1 MTRRACP
8 VHDSRQT
15 ARGAWQAL
23 AAAVLVLCLLLLAP
37 AARAQSQD
45 SAMLVADRVFVTQPG
60 RLVAEGSV
68 EAFFGDW
75 RLRATRIAYDPDG
88 DRITADGPLLLQRGD
103 GEVIMLADIAE
114 IDRDLRAGLI
124 RSARVVLGQQVQVT
138 AGEVVRSEGRFT
150 EMRSAVASTCEIC
163 ARSNTPLWEI
173 RARRVIHDEEARQIY
188 FQGAQFRMMGL
199 PLAYLPHL
207 RVPDPSL
214 DRATGFLR
222 PSFTFD
228 TALGYGVKLPYF
240 IALGEDRDLTV
251 TPFISSGQTRTVE
264 LRYRQ
269 AFATGTLELG
279 GALSRDTLLRD
290 RFRYYGYAQG
300 QFALAGGYTL
310 GMNLIAAGDDA
321 YLADYDY
328 RSDRR
333 LTSDLTI
340 ARVSRDDRRRVQAL
354 HFHSLRR
361 DDDNSLLPSQVIRA
375 DWERR
380 FGMPGLGGRG
390 LLQFEAQAH
399 RRPAETDR
407 EGRDLARL
415 SALGDWRNDM
425 VLPGGVVL
433 AGGARLAVDHV
444 RVRNDSDFAGPIT
457 RVTPAVMAEL
467 RWPLVRHQPGG
478 ASHVIEPVAQ
488 VIWSRDGGPD
498 VPNDSARMPEL
509 DEGNLFSHD
518 RFPSGEQRERGLR
531 ANLGA
536 SWTRHDSAGWS
547 TTLSMGRILRQR
559 DLGQFSAA
567 SALGGA
573 RSDWLAALRYDSAG
587 GLSITNRAIFGSD
600 LRLARND
607 LQLDWSWA
615 RGMVSTSVL
624 HVRANP
630 DEDRLNDASEWRLD
644 AEVNVDEHWTAR
656 VDWRYDLAESRAA
669 RAGVGFEYRN
679 ECLSVDVSVSRN
691 FGQGGSVLRATN
703 VGLSV
708 ELLGFGG
715 SSAGPV
721 ARHCAQ

>member
-8 VHDSRQT
+8 GVDSRHG
-15 ARGAWQAL
+15 ARAPWLVAL
-23 AAAVLVLCLLLLAP
+23 ALCCIAFASAV
-37 AARAQSQD
+37 RAQSGD
-45 SAMLVADRVFVTQPG
+45 AAMLVADRVFVTQPG
-60 RLVAEGSV
+60 RLVAEGNV
-68 EAFFGDW
+68 EAFFDDW
-75 RLRATRIAYDPDG
+75 RLRAGRITYDPDG
-88 DRITADGPLLLQRGD
+88 DRLTADGPLMLQRGD
-103 GEVIMLADIAE
+103 AEIIMLADLAE
-114 IDRDLRAGLI
+114 IDSDLRAGLI
-124 RSARVVLGQQVQVT
+124 RSARVVLGQQVQVA
-138 AGEVVRSEGRFT
+138 AGEVVRSEGRYT

-163 ARSNTPLWEI
+163 ARRNTPLWEI
-173 RARRVIHDEEARQIY
+173 RARRVVHDEEKRQIH
-188 FQGAQFRMMGL
+188 FQGAQFRLMGL
-199 PLAYLPHL
+199 PLAYVPHL

-240 IALGEDRDLTV
+240 FALAEDRDLLI
-251 TPFISSGQTRTVE
+251 TPFVSTGRTRTVE

-269 AFATGTLELG
+269 AFTAGTLELG
-279 GALSRDTLLRD
+279 GALSRDTLVPG

-300 QFALAGGYTL
+300 QFDLPEGYTL
-310 GMNLIAAGDDA
+310 GVNLIAAGDDA

-333 LTSDLTI
+333 LTSDVTI
-340 ARVSRDDRRRVQAL
+340 ARVSRDDSRRVQAL

-361 DDDNSLLPSQVIRA
+361 DDDNALLPSQVIRA

-380 FGMPGLGGRG
+380 FSLPGRGGRG
-390 LLQFEAQAH
+390 LMQFEAQAH
-399 RRPAETDR
+399 RRAAETDR
-407 EGRDLARL
+407 EGRDLARF
-415 SALGDWRNDM
+415 SALGDWRNET

-433 AGGARLAVDHV
+433 AGGARMAVDHF
-444 RVRNDSDFAGPIT
+444 RIRNDSDFTGPIT
-457 RVTPAVMAEL
+457 RVTPALMAEL
-467 RWPLVRHQPGG
+467 RLPLVRAQGGG

-488 VIWSRDGGPD
+488 VIWSRDSGPD

-509 DEGNLFSHD
+509 DEGNLFSFD

-531 ANLGA
+531 ANMGA
-536 SWTRHDSAGWS
+536 AWTRHDPAGWS
-547 TTLSMGRILRQR
+547 TTLSMGRIYRQR

-567 SALGGA
+567 SPLGGA
-573 RSDWLAALRYDSAG
+573 RSDWLAAVRYDSAG
-587 GLSITNRAIFGSD
+587 GLSITNRALFD
-600 LRLARND
+600 TNLRLTRND

-615 RGMVSTSVL
+615 RGALSTSVL

-630 DEDRLNDASEWRLD
+630 DEDRRNDASEWRLD
-644 AEVNVDEHWTAR
+644 AEIAVDDHWTAR
-656 VDWRYDLAESRAA
+656 ADWRYDLADNRASRA
-669 RAGVGFEYRN
+669 GLGMEYRN

-715 SSAGPV
+715 APAGPV